1 MSLRYQIN
9 LRILMLASLILALGG
24 AFAIWQARA
33 SVNQEIESSI
43 HLAIE
48 LSTMNFSKAR
58 QSALTETDWLP
69 KFNALKQTRHL
80 NIQLKSPTGQL
91 IGVGNQAS
99 HPPYQTDRPPNWF
112 VNLVQDTYP
121 QIESPLITAD
131 GKQLM
136 LIIQANPLDEITEA
150 WHESIAFFGLL
161 LSLTSLTFVAVN
173 LVFNKSIKTIAEIV
187 NVLKT
192 IEVGNYQQ
200 RLPAFSIQEYDQIA
214 KAINHMT
221 DELNAAQQKNRTLTL
236 HSLSIQEEE
245 RQRLSQE
252 LHDELGQS
260 LTAIKV
266 MAVTAAR
273 KPSEVKP
280 TTDAIVNICDHLIN
294 VVRNMMRQLHPL
306 VLTELGLKAT
316 VEDLL
321 NQWRSRNPALK
332 ITFDCTDVVDDIAHQ
347 YTIQIFRVIQ
357 ECLTNIVRHAQATEA
372 HIAIVMEDNIHDVNN
387 FPHTFKRRRES
398 DDVLNTITMSQ
409 LLVLDITDNGRG
421 CLPAEMKTGFGLL
434 GMRERINSLGGE
446 LSIYA
451 VSPQGLRINAYIPL
465 S

>member
-1 MSLRYQIN
+1 
-9 LRILMLASLILALGG
+9 MLAGIILALGG

-33 SVNQEIESSI
+33 SVNQEVESSI

-48 LSTMNFSKAR
+48 LSAMNFSKAT

-80 NIQLKSPTGQL
+80 RIQLKSPTGQL
-91 IGVGNQAS
+91 IGTGNQM
-99 HPPYQTDRPPNWF
+99 PPPHQTDMPPNWF
-112 VNLVQDTYP
+112 INLVQGTYP
-121 QIESPLITAD
+121 QVERPLITAD

-136 LIIQANPLDEITEA
+136 LIIQANPLDEMTEA
-150 WHESIAFFGLL
+150 WHESIAFFGSLL
-161 LSLTSLTFVAVN
+161 LLTSLTFVAVN

-187 NVLKT
+187 DALKT
-192 IEVGNYQQ
+192 IEAGDYQQ
-200 RLPAFSIQEYDQIA
+200 RLPAFSTQEYDQIA
-214 KAINHMT
+214 KAINRMT
-221 DELNAAQQKNRTLTL
+221 DELNAAQQKNRMLTL

-273 KPSEVKP
+273 KPEGVKP
-280 TTDAIVNICDHLIN
+280 TTDAIITICDHLIN

-306 VLTELGLKAT
+306 VLTELGLRAT

-321 NQWRSRNPALK
+321 NQWGERNPGLK
-332 ITFDCTDVVDDIAHQ
+332 ITFNCADAVDTLEHQ
-347 YTIQIFRVIQ
+347 YAIQVFRVIQ
-357 ECLTNIVRHAQATEA
+357 ECLTNIVRHARATEA
-372 HIAIVMEDNIHDVNN
+372 HIDIAIASVSTSAGSNMLKD
-387 FPHTFKRRRES
+387 KRVG
-398 DDVLNTITMSQ
+398 DDALNVKITAQ
-409 LLVLDITDNGRG
+409 TLLKLEIIDNGQG
-421 CLPAEMKTGFGLL
+421 CAAAPLKAGFGLL

-446 LSIYA
+446 LRIHA
-451 VSPQGLRINAYIPL
+451 EPRQGLRINACIPL
-465 S
+465 P